1 MAIVAALAVAAVI
14 DAVAPATA
22 VISVAPAIPAVI
34 AAAVIDGSAVTDII
48 VAGVDR
54 GDIADPAVANRL
66 AARERDS
73 ERRGGRAK
81 ENPIANHGPS
91 PLPQRSR
98 PTATRPDSPRPAAQP
113 PRLT

>member
-1 MAIVAALAVAAVI
+1 MAIVAAVAVAAVI

-34 AAAVIDGSAVTDII
+34 AAA
-48 VAGVDR
+48 VDR